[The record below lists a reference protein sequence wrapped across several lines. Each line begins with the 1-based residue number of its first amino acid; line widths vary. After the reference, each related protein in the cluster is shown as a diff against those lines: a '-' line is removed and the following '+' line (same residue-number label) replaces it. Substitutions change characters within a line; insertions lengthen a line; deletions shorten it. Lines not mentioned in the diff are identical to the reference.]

1 MSYDI
6 FSMCFWGT
14 GQVNDQVLESLLM
27 FHLGHPN
34 IFDNSY
40 DFIFLSLEWI
50 FKWHRWR
57 RYTTRMKMFIS
68 VLSALWHEV
77 STLKERKI
85 AIWL

>member
-1 MSYDI
+1 MLLSSVPFFCLSTPGELVKCRRNMSYDI

-40 DFIFLSLEWI
+40 DFIFLSLE
-50 FKWHRWR
+50 
-57 RYTTRMKMFIS
+57 
-68 VLSALWHEV
+68 
-77 STLKERKI
+77 
-85 AIWL
+85 